1 MAQIRSDEELAAA
14 LARIEQLWEAPIGT
28 PAGDELDELVV
39 LVERYEAATLQ
50 MLFSRPKRW
59 SKPEVPVRDGRYI
72 RLEDVPESYR
82 SRFVADMCGATMPCP
97 SGEAVVCYYARDW
110 HDWMARA
117 GNDGDQSSRWEVV
130 CQDAGDGSGDLIVEL
145 PDDLLQA
152 AGLSEGDTLE
162 IEPDPADST
171 AIRLRKVVM
180 CDVCGSSTFETG
192 YGVLQAQWRDGERE
206 GMRLCKQCFGFA
218 MVTLKREHQV
228 RHLFD
233 DDEPKKQDDA

>member
-1 MAQIRSDEELAAA
+1 M
-14 LARIEQLWEAPIGT
+14 
-28 PAGDELDELVV
+28 
-39 LVERYEAATLQ
+39 
-50 MLFSRPKRW
+50 
-59 SKPEVPVRDGRYI
+59 
-72 RLEDVPESYR
+72 
-82 SRFVADMCGATMPCP
+82 
-97 SGEAVVCYYARDW
+97 CYYARDW

-162 IEPDPADST
+162 IKPDPADST

-218 MVTLKREHQV
+218 MTPLKREHQV

-233 DDEPKKQDDA
+233 DDEPKRQSDA